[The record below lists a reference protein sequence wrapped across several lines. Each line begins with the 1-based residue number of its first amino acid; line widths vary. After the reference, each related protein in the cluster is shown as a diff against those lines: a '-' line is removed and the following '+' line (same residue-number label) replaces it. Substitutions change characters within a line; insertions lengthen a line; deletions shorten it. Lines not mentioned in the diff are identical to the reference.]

1 MLAARAISGDFH
13 NTFASV
19 MYIAVASTSFI
30 HIYTINTNTKSRES
44 AELLEISRA
53 MNISLEKISDDSRS
67 ADPAGFQPPRA
78 L

>member
-1 MLAARAISGDFH
+1 MLVAQAISGDFH

-19 MYIAVASTSFI
+19 IYIAVTSASFI
-30 HIYTINTNTKSRES
+30 HIYTINTNAKNRES
-44 AELLEISRA
+44 VELLEISRA

>member
-1 MLAARAISGDFH
+1 MLAAQAISYNFH

-19 MYIAVASTSFI
+19 IYIAVTFASFI
-30 HIYTINTNTKSRES
+30 HIYTINTNAKNGES

-53 MNISLEKISDDSRS
+53 MNIFLEKISDDSRS
-67 ADPAGFQPPRA
+67 AGPAGVQPPRA